1 VLRVTSTAVIACAL
15 GFSAVVH
22 AGVLLVPAFG
32 YFGHPP
38 SVAAAETTVDLV
50 NDVTPVEPA
59 PTEEAAVP
67 RATIFP
73 NHTHPY
79 PVPADHDAIPHDP
92 NLVHV
97 HAPPSAPAVVAAA
110 APAVTASDALPTF
123 TIAIGATGADS
134 FGNVAA
140 AATAA
145 PEAASPPPVFA
156 EQRVDTPARLVRGLA
171 PSYPAGAR
179 ANGVEGDVGLELVVD
194 DDGIVESARVVR
206 SVGQGLDQSALQAI
220 RQFRFAPATKD
231 GHPVHVRMGWSMQF
245 RLQ

>member
-1 VLRVTSTAVIACAL
+1 M
-15 GFSAVVH
+15 VH

-38 SVAAAETTVDLV
+38 AAAAAETTVDLV
-50 NDVTPVEPA
+50 TDVTPVEPA
-59 PTEEAAVP
+59 ATEEAAVP

-73 NHTHPY
+73 NDTHPY
-79 PVPADHDAIPHDP
+79 PVPTDHDAIPTESEP
-92 NLVHV
+92 GPRARAAFRPPVGAAGPRLLRSRQ
-97 HAPPSAPAVVAAA
+97 AARCRPSPSPSAPRAETRPARRSHPPT
-110 APAVTASDALPTF
+110 APQ
-123 TIAIGATGADS
+123 
-134 FGNVAA
+134 
-140 AATAA
+140 
-145 PEAASPPPVFA
+145 AASPPTVFA

-171 PSYPAGAR
+171 PSYPAAAR

-194 DDGIVESARVVR
+194 DAGVVESARVTR
-206 SVGQGLDQSALQAI
+206 SVGQGLDQAALQAI

>member
-1 VLRVTSTAVIACAL
+1 MTSTAVIASAL
-15 GFSAVVH
+15 GLSAVVH

-38 SVAAAETTVDLV
+38 SAAAAETTVDIV
-50 NDVTPVEPA
+50 NDVTPVELA
-59 PTEEAAVP
+59 PTEALVVP

-79 PVPADHDAIPHDP
+79 PVPADHDAVPHDP
-92 NLVHV
+92 NLVHL
-97 HAPPSAPAVVAAA
+97 HAPPSAPAMVAAA
-110 APAVTASDALPTF
+110 APAVTTSDEMPTF
-123 TIAIGATGADS
+123 TIAIGATGGDS
-134 FGNVAA
+134 FGKVSAT
-140 AATAA
+140 ATAA
-145 PEAASPPPVFA
+145 PQAASPPPAVFA

-171 PSYPAGAR
+171 PSYPAAAR

-194 DDGIVESARVVR
+194 DAGVVESARVTR
-206 SVGQGLDQSALQAI
+206 SVGQGLDQAALQAI